1 MIFRTVRRN
10 YFGTQSGSIKLIYE
24 HAAQPPGRL
33 TKARHPMADDKDS
46 IRVEIYDESY
56 NLRGSDPAY
65 IQRLA
70 EIVDAKMRA
79 VAQHTSTVDSLR
91 VAVLA
96 ALNIADDYS
105 QLKRKYEGIESDYTT
120 RASHLGRALDSALNE
135 VLLDTRRAG

>member
-1 MIFRTVRRN
+1 
-10 YFGTQSGSIKLIYE
+10 
-24 HAAQPPGRL
+24 
-33 TKARHPMADDKDS
+33 MAEDNDS

-70 EIVDAKMRA
+70 DVVDAKMRA

-96 ALNIADDYS
+96 ALNLADDYY
-105 QLKRKYEGIESDYTT
+105 QLKRKHEGIESEYTS
-120 RASHLGRALDSALNE
+120 RASHLGRALDSALDE
-135 VLLDTRRAG
+135 ALAEPRRAG